1 MGRGMDH
8 NACQDPEKAP
18 VGPSLFSAYLI
29 EVPSALPHCTLRLR
43 PHGHPEASGL
53 VGFGG
58 DDDTS
63 SFLSEYALLVV
74 IVLTFTL
81 APLVFSNET
90 GLLRTSG

>member
-1 MGRGMDH
+1 MA
-8 NACQDPEKAP
+8 N
-18 VGPSLFSAYLI
+18 
-29 EVPSALPHCTLRLR
+29 
-43 PHGHPEASGL
+43 PEASGL

-74 IVLTFTL
+74 FVLTFTL